1 MGAFGGIILTNKGR
15 NLQAKAQT
23 GIELKYTRIGI
34 GDGQLAGQSI
44 PTLTKLISEKKSLP
58 LTKLKLQGQGKAVVG
73 AVLSN
78 QEVTTGF
85 YFREMGVFALDPDE
99 GEILYGYG
107 NSGAN
112 AEYIPPAGGAD
123 IIEKSIDM
131 IVVVGQAANVTA
143 VIDSSLVWAT
153 HDDVTQAVKDAKDYT
168 DQRDKVISDELATV
182 KQSGANGKSKLETT
196 IIAKKGTVS
205 KQGQVATFDELDAGI
220 KSIPVGIDTS
230 DATATA
236 AEIITG
242 KTAFVKGAKVTGT
255 MPDRGAQVIT
265 PSGVADVVIPD
276 GRHAGSRVARVNVPA
291 DRVRNDTNI
300 AGVQG
305 TMPFRSAENV
315 HMPSTEQTV
324 WPGDRVFVKPPYGYY
339 DGASW
344 VTAPAPQ
351 LKPENI
357 LKEANILGVQGTAE
371 RAVPGRISITY
382 YSGQRPNV
390 PWEKTFFE
398 LATIPAGVKLITL
411 TKPDCRSFVFWAHG
425 FIGFLIR
432 DDLGNEID
440 IASSSITTHID
451 SFVLDFYSRTASAS
465 GTSDGH
471 AVFSRNIQPE
481 FNQNSTMKLG
491 YTIRS
496 GDSGVSYFD
505 ANFTITHM

>member
-1 MGAFGGIILTNKGR
+1 MITNKGKA
-15 NLQAKAQT
+15 LQAKAQT
-23 GIELKYTRIGI
+23 GVELQYTRFRV
-34 GDGQLAGQSI
+34 GDGQLGGRPISD
-44 PTLTKLISEKKSLP
+44 LTGLINPVMSLP
-58 LTKLKLQGQGKAVVG
+58 ISKLQTRPGGRAVVG
-73 AVLSN
+73 TVMTN
-78 QEVTTGF
+78 KDVTTGF
-85 YFREMGVFALDPDE
+85 FFRELGIYAQDPDV
-99 GEILYGYG
+99 GEILYCYG
-107 NSGAN
+107 NAGETAD
-112 AEYIPPAGGAD
+112 YIPAKGGSN
-123 IIEKSIDM
+123 IIEEPIDIST
-131 IVVVGQAANVTA
+131 IVGNASNVTA
-143 VIDSSLVWAT
+143 GIDESLVWAS
-153 HDDVTQAVKDAKDYT
+153 HDDVEKSLADSKAYT
-168 DQRDKVISDELATV
+168 DQKAKDLNDELATV

-205 KQGQVATFDELDAGI
+205 KKGDVAEFDELDAGI

-236 AEIITG
+236 AEIISG
-242 KTAFVKGAKVTGT
+242 KTVYVKGAKMTGT
-255 MPDRGAQVIT
+255 MPDHGALVIT
-265 PSGVADVVIPD
+265 PSGLADVVIPD

-390 PWEKTFFE
+390 PGEKTFFE

-425 FIGFLIR
+425 FIGFLLR

-440 IASSSITTHID
+440 IASSSITVSID

>member
-1 MGAFGGIILTNKGR
+1 MAYEKELPEWGAKGIQPPESKRAKGW
-15 NLQAKAQT
+15 
-23 GIELKYTRIGI
+23 
-34 GDGQLAGQSI
+34 
-44 PTLTKLISEKKSLP
+44 
-58 LTKLKLQGQGKAVVG
+58 
-73 AVLSN
+73 
-78 QEVTTGF
+78 EVED
-85 YFREMGVFALDPDE
+85 R
-99 GEILYGYG
+99 
-107 NSGAN
+107 
-112 AEYIPPAGGAD
+112 PPADWLNWQMNRTFEALKEVH
-123 IIEKSIDM
+123 EK
-131 IVVVGQAANVTA
+131 AAEKA
-143 VIDSSLVWAT
+143 
-153 HDDVTQAVKDAKDYT
+153 DVTKAAKDAKDYT
-168 DQRDKVISDELATV
+168 DQKAKTINDELATV
-182 KQSGANGKSKLETT
+182 KQSGANGKGKLETT
-196 IIAKKGTVS
+196 IIVKKGTVS
-205 KQGQVATFDELDAGI
+205 KQGEVATFDELDAGI

-236 AEIITG
+236 AEIISG
-242 KTAFVKGAKVTGT
+242 KTVYVKSAKMTGT

-265 PSGVADVVIPD
+265 PSGVQDVLIPD
-276 GRHAGSRVARVNVPA
+276 GRHAGSKVARVSVPT
-291 DRVRNDTNI
+291 DRVLNNTNI

-305 TMPFRSAENV
+305 TMPFRSAENA

-324 WPGDRVFVKPPYGYY
+324 WPGDRVFVKPPHGYY

-344 VTAPAPQ
+344 ITAPAPQ
-351 LKPENI
+351 LKPEN
-357 LKEANILGVQGTAE
+357 LPKDVNILGVQGTAE

-390 PWEKTFFE
+390 PGENTFIE
-398 LATIPAGVKLITL
+398 LASIPAGVKLVTL

-425 FIGFLIR
+425 FIGFLLR

-440 IASSSITTHID
+440 IASSSIATHID
-451 SFVLDFYSRTASAS
+451 EFVLDFYSRTASAS